1 MLTRYAIISAIC
13 ALVTGCA
20 TQTYAPEEAPE
31 YSVIRDF
38 ASFYKLGPMQ
48 GRGPDST
55 LRVGDRV
62 KLIRKE
68 MGYSFIL
75 LEDSRTGYVANED
88 IVPAPPRPPQPAAS
102 ASTGSSESSG
112 RRTPSSPRYRGQQVN
127 DIPLPE
133 SAPPPELDLNIGLE
147 DIASPT
153 SPPPSDT
160 PAEPP
165 KFRY

>member
-1 MLTRYAIISAIC
+1 MFTRYAIIPAIC
-13 ALVTGCA
+13 AILTSCA

-38 ASFYKLGPMQ
+38 ASLYKLGPMQ
-48 GRGPDST
+48 GRGPDGT

-68 MGYSFIL
+68 MGYSFVL

-88 IVPAPPRPPQPAAS
+88 IVPAPPRPPKPAAE
-102 ASTGSSESSG
+102 ASTGSSESSS
-112 RRTPSSPRYRGQQVN
+112 RRNSSSPRYRGQQVN

-147 DIASPT
+147 DITSPT
-153 SPPPSDT
+153 SPPPSGA

>member
-1 MLTRYAIISAIC
+1 MFIRTAFLLAISAI
-13 ALVTGCA
+13 LTGCA

-38 ASFYKLGPMQ
+38 ASLYKLGPMQ
-48 GRGPDST
+48 GRGPDAT

-68 MGYSFIL
+68 MGYSFVL
-75 LEDSRTGYVANED
+75 LEDSRTGYMANED

-102 ASTGSSESSG
+102 ASTGPAESTG
-112 RRTPSSPRYRGQQVN
+112 RRGPSSPRYSGQQVN

-153 SPPPSDT
+153 DPPPSET

>member
-1 MLTRYAIISAIC
+1 MLTRYAILPAIC
-13 ALVTGCA
+13 AFLTSCA

-31 YSVIRDF
+31 YSVIRDY
-38 ASFYKLGPMQ
+38 ASLYKLGPMQ
-48 GRGPDST
+48 GRGPDAT

-68 MGYSFIL
+68 MGYSFVL
-75 LEDSRTGYVANED
+75 LEDARTGYLANED
-88 IVPAPPRPPQPAAS
+88 IVPAPPRPPKPAAS
-102 ASTGSSESSG
+102 ASTDSSESPG
-112 RRTPSSPRYRGQQVN
+112 RRGSSSPRYRGQQVN

-147 DIASPT
+147 DIAPPT
-153 SPPPSDT
+153 STPPSET

>member
-1 MLTRYAIISAIC
+1 MLTRYILIPAIC
-13 ALVTGCA
+13 AFLAGCA

-31 YSVIRDF
+31 YSVIQDF
-38 ASFYKLGPMQ
+38 ASLYKLGPMQ
-48 GRGPDST
+48 GRGPDAT

-68 MGYSFIL
+68 LGYSFVL
-75 LEDSRTGYVANED
+75 LEDSRTGYLANED

-102 ASTGSSESSG
+102 ASTGASESSG
-112 RRTPSSPRYRGQQVN
+112 RRNPSSPRYRGQQVN

-133 SAPPPELDLNIGLE
+133 SAPPPELDLNVGLE
-147 DIASPT
+147 DIAPPT
-153 SPPPSDT
+153 APPPSDA